1 MGTFLKAEA
10 CLVFLLVYLV
20 LSQART
26 HGPPE
31 CSEKGHVTGRC
42 KASLIRWSF
51 HKKSGCTPFIYGG
64 CPGTRNN
71 FESCEICMQRCK
83 GRPTKAEKKLCKR
96 LLKKFLDKIQ
106 PR

>member
-51 HKKSGCTPFIYGG
+51 HK
-64 CPGTRNN
+64 N
-71 FESCEICMQRCK
+71 
-83 GRPTKAEKKLCKR
+83 LDVR
-96 LLKKFLDKIQ
+96 LLSTADVQELGTILKAARFACKDAKGVL
-106 PR
+106 RRRRRNSASGY